1 MRTTCP
7 VTNGKKECGAG
18 LTARRVTFHRSV
30 QLNERHEPI
39 GLDPEGAE
47 WQQTEV
53 WCEAGHYI
61 TPRHYRTLADGGIL
75 RIDIEAQ
82 P

>member
-1 MRTTCP
+1 M
-7 VTNGKKECGAG
+7 
-18 LTARRVTFHRSV
+18 

-61 TPRHYRTLADGGIL
+61 TPRHYRTLADGGIV